1 MIHPLVKIITV
12 DGFCT
17 QEQARNL
24 ALVVH
29 SLPYDQYEFG
39 KQISNFNLTPE
50 DGNELFS
57 KMLNTSIEVDE
68 DNSGIFRI
76 PDSFIHFES
85 FESMNEWMFV
95 CALED
100 NTTFNVFEHQSGA
113 TTALDGYQF
122 NYRNLFEWDLQIN
135 YILKAGQGVLFRPW
149 LFHSFVQG
157 SIQLFRLKEKNGS

>member
-50 DGNELFS
+50 DGNKYFL
-57 KMLNTSIEVDE
+57 
-68 DNSGIFRI
+68 R
-76 PDSFIHFES
+76 
-85 FESMNEWMFV
+85 
-95 CALED
+95 C
-100 NTTFNVFEHQSGA
+100 
-113 TTALDGYQF
+113 
-122 NYRNLFEWDLQIN
+122 
-135 YILKAGQGVLFRPW
+135 
-149 LFHSFVQG
+149 
-157 SIQLFRLKEKNGS
+157 